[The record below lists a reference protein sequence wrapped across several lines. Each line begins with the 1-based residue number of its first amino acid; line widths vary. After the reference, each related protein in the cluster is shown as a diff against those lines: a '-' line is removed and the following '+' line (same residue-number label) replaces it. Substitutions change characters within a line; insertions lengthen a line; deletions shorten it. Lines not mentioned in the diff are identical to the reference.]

1 MKITEQ
7 EAFEILRDSIAEYF
21 SKEDE
26 LSGEV
31 VVTAKN
37 INDLNG
43 ILGSDFEAGIEDILI
58 WAIECMVKQEYKLKL

>member
-43 ILGSDFEAGIEDILI
+43 ILDSDFEAGIEDILI

>member
-43 ILGSDFEAGIEDILI
+43 ILDSDFEVGIEDILI